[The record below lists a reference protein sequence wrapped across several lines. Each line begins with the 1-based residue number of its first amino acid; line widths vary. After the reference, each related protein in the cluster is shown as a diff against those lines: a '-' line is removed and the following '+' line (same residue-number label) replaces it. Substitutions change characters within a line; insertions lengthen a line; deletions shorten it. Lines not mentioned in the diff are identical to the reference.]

1 MAVSGNTLSA
11 GPLTLE
17 DRVDEIIER
26 HFYEEAALIGILQDT
41 QREFNYLPKQALKH
55 IAVRLDVP
63 LNRVYS
69 VVTFYRAFTLKP
81 RGKYTISVCLG
92 TACHVRG
99 GKRVVE
105 ELERRLGIRAPD
117 TTADLKYS
125 LQPVNCLGA
134 CALGPVIV
142 VNGEYHGQVTPKKV
156 EAILKQYQ

>member
-1 MAVSGNTLSA
+1 MPIATVT
-11 GPLTLE
+11 TELE
-17 DRVDEIIER
+17 KVDEIIES
-26 HFYEEAALIGILQDT
+26 HYWEESALIGILQDV
-41 QREFNYLPKQALKH
+41 QREFNYLPRPILKH
-55 IAVRLDVP
+55 IAQRLDIP

-69 VVTFYRAFTLKP
+69 VATFYRAFTLKP

-105 ELERRLGIRAPD
+105 ELERRLGIKAPD

-125 LQPVNCLGA
+125 LQTVNCLGA
-134 CALGPVIV
+134 CALGPVVV

-156 EAILKQYQ
+156 VGILKQYQ

>member
-1 MAVSGNTLSA
+1 MPIETVVASE
-11 GPLTLE
+11 PLLE
-17 DRVDEIIER
+17 KVDEIIAK
-26 HFYEEAALIGILQDT
+26 HHYEESSLIGILQDV
-41 QREFNYLPKQALKH
+41 QKEFNYLPIKALKH
-55 IAVRLDVP
+55 VAHTLDVP
-63 LNRVYS
+63 ISRVYN
-69 VVTFYRAFTLKP
+69 VATFYRAFTLKP

-105 ELERRLGIRAPD
+105 ELERRLGIKAPD
-117 TTADLKYS
+117 TTSDLKYS

-156 EAILKQYQ
+156 EGILKKYQ